1 MPLRLFML
9 KSLGVSHPRTPLLL
23 LLLACCL
30 ALPVGLR
37 AGHIVGGEFQ
47 YLSLGWK
54 DNDPSTGI
62 KVYRMYLNV
71 YRDCIG
77 RGACFDGGDDEP
89 RQAPKENCGGSSP
102 MHVTVYDG
110 DRVFTRYA
118 TETLQFK
125 APFTDVAVN
134 LGNPCLVLTEPVCQE
149 LYTYEFVLELP
160 VSEEAYTI
168 AYQRCC
174 RNESIRNIVN
184 GDSIGA
190 TYFIQILP
198 EAQQR
203 ENNSPRFNIFPPIA
217 ICMNAD
223 FRIDLGAQDNDG
235 DSLVYRMCEAKVG
248 AGQDGLR
255 TTSDGRQIFET
266 PNNPFDDLYPVIESP
281 YPYTS
286 VNYVSGRY
294 DRDNQLGFG
303 SNLKIDPLT
312 GELSGRPLFQGT
324 HVIAICVEEW
334 SRDSVP
340 VLLSD
345 TKREFQ
351 LSVSRCGSTVVADLV
366 ETELDDQGRF
376 YIKQCGFGPNTIV
389 NESTL
394 ESFIETY
401 DWELRGP
408 GGSLFTATTR
418 NFTTAISERGLYEG
432 TMYLNRNSFADNCRD
447 TATFLLEVL
456 PGIDPDFE
464 ATEVV
469 CDPVPVAFT
478 DLSTTEQGQRI
489 IGHYWDFGDTTGI
502 TSRFAAPTHQYQ
514 QGGDWPVRLT
524 ITDENGCADSIVK
537 NVPYFP
543 SPRTLLFE
551 PPNGFGCAPFTHTF
565 INRSTPISD
574 DYEFEW
580 RFSDGGQSED
590 RDPTHEFESTGL
602 YNVYLEVTSPIG
614 CVVDTTFFEVV
625 DVRDTPEAGFAWTP
639 EQPSFQSP
647 LFTVFDQSVGASN
660 QRYTVYNLEDEEL
673 FSTPQ
678 PTFEYRL
685 RDTSTLLIEQIVSHP
700 GGCLDTLVQAINL
713 EVVNE
718 VKTPNAFT
726 PNGDGVN
733 DTWLPEGVW
742 EGATQY
748 QLRIWDRWGE
758 TIFETNDFNTGWD
771 GTHNGKN
778 SPGGGYLWDLRFVNA
793 QGRTQSFKGG
803 VVLIR

>member
-37 AGHIVGGEFQ
+37 ADHIVGGEFQ

-77 RGACFDGGDDEP
+77 RGACFDGGDNEP
-89 RQAPKENCGGSSP
+89 RQAPKEDCGGSSP
-102 MHVTVYDG
+102 MHITVYDG
-110 DRVFTRYA
+110 NQVFTRYA
-118 TETLQFK
+118 TEELRFTGS
-125 APFTDVAVN
+125 FTDVEVN

-149 LYTYEFVLELP
+149 LYTYQFILELP
-160 VSEEAYTI
+160 VSDEAYTV

-184 GDSIGA
+184 GNSIGA

-198 EAQQR
+198 EAQRR

-217 ICMNAD
+217 VCVNAE

-235 DSLVYRMCEAKVG
+235 DSLVYRMCEAKIG
-248 AGQDGLR
+248 AGQDGLEN
-255 TTSDGRQIFET
+255 GANGPIFNT
-266 PNNPFDDLYPVIESP
+266 ATPFDDLTPTIESP

-286 VNYVSGRY
+286 VDYVVSRY
-294 DRDNQLGFG
+294 DRDNQLGYG
-303 SNLKIDPLT
+303 SELRIDPVS
-312 GELSGRPLFQGT
+312 GELSGSPIYLGT

-334 SRDSVP
+334 SRGPNP

-351 LSVSRCGSTVVADLV
+351 LSVSRCGSTVTADLE
-366 ETELDDQGRF
+366 ETELDDLGRF

-394 ESFIETY
+394 ERSIESY
-401 DWELRGP
+401 DWELTGP
-408 GGSLFTATTR
+408 GGALITGSNRDLTTNINVEGLF
-418 NFTTAISERGLYEG
+418 EG
-432 TMYLNRNSFADNCRD
+432 KMFLNRNSFAENCKD
-447 TATFLLEVL
+447 TAIFLLEVF
-456 PGIDPDFE
+456 PGIRPDFE
-464 ATEVV
+464 SSEVL
-469 CDPVPVAFT
+469 CEPAPIDFT
-478 DLSTTEQGQRI
+478 DRSTTEGQQQI
-489 IGHYWDFGDTTGI
+489 VGYQWNFGDGTDPPRERGTT
-502 TSRFAAPTHQYQ
+502 PNHQYQ
-514 QGGDWPVRLT
+514 EGGTFPVEL
-524 ITDENGCADSIVK
+524 ILTDENGCSDGIVK
-537 NVPYFP
+537 EVDYFP
-543 SPRTLLFE
+543 SPQTIILE
-551 PPNGFGCAPFTHTF
+551 PQGGFGCAPLAQTF
-565 INRSTPISD
+565 INLSSPIND
-574 DYEFEW
+574 DYLFDW
-580 RFSDGGQSED
+580 QFSDGGSSAD
-590 RDPTHEFESTGL
+590 RDPTHTFERSGL
-602 YNVYLEVTSPIG
+602 YDVYLHITSPLG
-614 CVVDTTFFEVV
+614 CVVDTLFRELV
-625 DVRDTPEAGFAWTP
+625 DVRDTPEAGFAWSP
-639 EQPSFQSP
+639 EQPTNEFP
-647 LFTVFDQSVGASN
+647 DFRVFDESIGANSH
-660 QRYTVYNLEDEEL
+660 RYTIYTTTGEEV

-678 PTFEYRL
+678 PSFDYRL
-685 RDTSTLLIEQIVSHP
+685 RDTNTLLIEQIVSHP
-700 GGCLDTLVQAINL
+700 SGCQDTLLQSLNL
-713 EVVNE
+713 ELVNA
-718 VKTPNAFT
+718 VKAPNAFT

-733 DTWLPEGVW
+733 DTWLPEGLW

-758 TIFETNDFNTGWD
+758 AIFETNDFNTGWD

-793 QGRTQSFKGG
+793 QGRTESFKGG